1 MTFYGTLEFLLYII
15 VDDMIG
21 NNPCV
26 LWQPGLDKPLGQQ
39 APEEVLHV
47 CPLPQ
52 IKWVFIT
59 PVCFCQGAVNNNQ
72 IWETLHLTRWL
83 LQMYETEVIFALQ
96 VTIYTEP
103 LQNMQWQVK

>member
-26 LWQPGLDKPLGQQ
+26 LWQLGLDKPLGQQ
-39 APEEVLHV
+39 APEVLHV

-52 IKWVFIT
+52 IKWGFIT
-59 PVCFCQGAVNNNQ
+59 PVCFCQGAVNNKQ

-103 LQNMQWQVK
+103 LQIMQWQVK